1 MSQRFVIDINVNGVG
16 GGGRRSS
23 PGTGGALAVG
33 ALAGMGGLNEDL
45 RERIADRTHRQVT
58 DLIKKKNAGLGE
70 FVADPEYV
78 ERTHQGFLKAKYTV
92 GGYALDDELP
102 PGPLKPIENISSFY
116 GSRFDDYMTT
126 HKTKI
131 KNLGVAA
138 AWKTADALVDRTKY
152 RSGDSYQN
160 RQLDISMKIAG
171 YGAALAMSGAAAPLV
186 AVGIIGNEI
195 INVISDSAQYNYN
208 LKLERQQI
216 TNMKAVA
223 GNISY
228 GRDRGGI

>member
-1 MSQRFVIDINVNGVG
+1 M
-16 GGGRRSS
+16 
-23 PGTGGALAVG
+23 
-33 ALAGMGGLNEDL
+33 
-45 RERIADRTHRQVT
+45 
-58 DLIKKKNAGLGE
+58 K
-70 FVADPEYV
+70 
-78 ERTHQGFLKAKYTV
+78 
-92 GGYALDDELP
+92 
-102 PGPLKPIENISSFY
+102 
-116 GSRFDDYMTT
+116 
-126 HKTKI
+126 
-131 KNLGVAA
+131 
-138 AWKTADALVDRTKY
+138 LV
-152 RSGDSYQN
+152 
-160 RQLDISMKIAG
+160 G